1 MTATLMQQI
10 LDFPEQNVKKNS
22 LQSLLYS
29 LHFLDYHTPE
39 VSFTQVLSNT
49 HQTENIKYPAPF
61 FVVFMVVV
69 GGGERDGV
77 MGCCYVGVLGSV
89 SGRSFGIMKGVRE
102 LSVFFNII
110 Y

>member
-39 VSFTQVLSNT
+39 VSFTQVLSKT
-49 HQTENIKYPAPF
+49 HQTENVK
-61 FVVFMVVV
+61 
-69 GGGERDGV
+69 
-77 MGCCYVGVLGSV
+77 
-89 SGRSFGIMKGVRE
+89 
-102 LSVFFNII
+102 
-110 Y
+110 

>member
-1 MTATLMQQI
+1 MKKTPCNIMTATLMQQM

-49 HQTENIKYPAPF
+49 HQTENIKYPSLSCLWWWWGEERGMGSWD
-61 FVVFMVVV
+61 VVMLVSLGRYQ
-69 GGGERDGV
+69 GG
-77 MGCCYVGVLGSV
+77 LSGS
-89 SGRSFGIMKGVRE
+89 
-102 LSVFFNII
+102 
-110 Y
+110 

>member
-49 HQTENIKYPAPF
+49 HQIKNMKYHAPV
-61 FVVFMVVV
+61 FVVYMVV
-69 GGGERDGV
+69 
-77 MGCCYVGVLGSV
+77 LAS
-89 SGRSFGIMKGVRE
+89 
-102 LSVFFNII
+102 
-110 Y
+110 